1 MIDEKKLI
9 EELEKWQESLI
20 ERDVLNDV
28 LMMR

>member
-9 EELEKWQESLI
+9 EGLKKWQESLI
-20 ERDVLNDV
+20 ERDVIDDV